1 MAIYF
6 IDFEAFQYGRGGEYK
21 IKELCILDAGRP
33 YNYLY
38 YLFRQDM
45 TWSAISPEEQRNYNY
60 QTRCIHRLHWEEG
73 HSVFCRE
80 CIMRHIMARFEL
92 EESRFYVMDS
102 PKGAKIGYL
111 RAQFPQLNFVAYG
124 GVKFATLPKTSVQCP
139 YRIHGEHCAYLK
151 CCRLYEHY
159 TNPVN

>member
-80 CIMRHIMARFEL
+80 CIMRHII
-92 EESRFYVMDS
+92 FYIIINDATAKDKMVHGNRIRYISSGKALKFLFQGKYKQVEKVMENAIT
-102 PKGAKIGYL
+102 KFINTAK
-111 RAQFPQLNFVAYG
+111 LN
-124 GVKFATLPKTSVQCP
+124 VKCKW
-139 YRIHGEHCAYLK
+139 
-151 CCRLYEHY
+151 
-159 TNPVN
+159 